1 MTQFPHNAC
10 YVGANG
16 AVRQTLE
23 KVWGPDVARWT
34 FFSSGREAAGALL
47 TAPPDIL
54 ICSMKL
60 SDMPG
65 LAVAKM
71 LKEENVYSQVPVV
84 MCMLPEEAEEYTG
97 WRDFVADDFFIF
109 SGSAAVIRARLDLA
123 LSRATRTLDANPLS
137 RLPGN
142 TSIIK
147 HTQGL
152 INKNQEFALG
162 YCDLDYFKPFNDKY
176 GFARGDE
183 VLMMT
188 SRIILNS
195 VHNLVLP
202 FSFVG
207 HIGGDDFVFIV
218 PVEAAEPVCKMI
230 VAAFDAIIPRFYDDE
245 DLAKGSIVS
254 IDRQNNV
261 CTFPLMAISIA
272 VVFNRNGSLKHYG
285 EASSLAMGLK
295 KVAKKTVTSSYAL
308 DKREASF
315 ETGETGP
322 GAGENSPE

>member
-1 MTQFPHNAC
+1 MTAPVYNAC
-10 YVGANG
+10 YVGGNQAIRKALADVWDPAVAN
-16 AVRQTLE
+16 
-23 KVWGPDVARWT
+23 WT
-34 FFSSGREAAGALL
+34 FFDTGREATGVLL
-47 TAPPDIL
+47 TSPPDIL
-54 ICSMKL
+54 LCSMTL
-60 SDMPG
+60 PDMSG
-65 LAVAKM
+65 IDVARL

-84 MCMLPEEAEEYTG
+84 MCLSPEEAEAYAD
-97 WRDFVADDFFIF
+97 WHNLVADDFFVFPCPIP
-109 SGSAAVIRARLDLA
+109 VIRARLDLA
-123 LSRATRTLDANPLS
+123 MGRATRTLDANPLS

-152 INKNQEFALG
+152 IDKNQDFALG

-195 VHNLVLP
+195 VHDQALP

-218 PVEAAEPVCKMI
+218 PVGAAEAVSKKI
-230 VAAFDAIIPRFYDDE
+230 VSAFDAIIPQFYDAE
-245 DLAKGSIVS
+245 DLAKGCIVS
-254 IDRQNNV
+254 VDRQNNV
-261 CTFPLMAISIA
+261 CTFPLMAISVA
-272 VVFNRNGSLKHYG
+272 VVFNRNGNLKHYG

-295 KVAKKTVTSSYAL
+295 KVAKKSVTSSYAL
-308 DKREASF
+308 DQRRS
-315 ETGETGP
+315 
-322 GAGENSPE
+322 

>member
-1 MTQFPHNAC
+1 MPETVCNAC
-10 YVGANG
+10 YVGDNED
-16 AVRQTLE
+16 VRQALRE
-23 KVWGPDVARWT
+23 VWGPDTANWT
-34 FFSSGREAAGALL
+34 FFATGREAAGVLL
-47 TAPPDIL
+47 TSPPDIL
-54 ICSMKL
+54 LCSL
-60 SDMPG
+60 TLPDMSG
-65 LAVAKM
+65 LAVARL

-84 MCMLPEEAEEYTG
+84 MCLSDGEAKAFEDWHEL
-97 WRDFVADDFFIF
+97 VADDFFIF
-109 SGSAAVIRARLDLA
+109 PSPLSVIRARLDLA
-123 LSRATRTLDANPLS
+123 LGRATRTLDANPLT

-142 TSIIK
+142 TSIIR

-152 INKNQEFALG
+152 IDKNQNFALG

-195 VHNLVLP
+195 VHDLALP

-207 HIGGDDFVFIV
+207 HVGGDDYVFIV
-218 PVEAAEPVCKMI
+218 PVEAAEPVCKKI
-230 VAAFDAIIPRFYDDE
+230 LAAFDAIIPRFYDDE
-245 DLAKGSIVS
+245 DLAKSCIIS

-261 CTFPLMAISIA
+261 CTFPLMAISVA

-295 KVAKKTVTSSYAL
+295 KVAKKSVASSYAL
-308 DKREASF
+308 DQRGSS
-315 ETGETGP
+315 
-322 GAGENSPE
+322 AG